1 MQGSERRIVWGARA
15 GAASIAL
22 SLTLLAGC
30 ATGPTPATPYQG
42 KPEDFVQISQL
53 FARYS
58 YDINIGDGDAWA
70 TDFTPDGVFQ
80 DPSWCAI
87 GRRALSDIPGHHP
100 NPGQELKHFHFSVP
114 GVITYVDRNH
124 ATVHSTVW
132 LMGETGGDKQ
142 GGVTL
147 TGTYD
152 DKLTRLEGQWKF
164 AYRFVQRPNKTP
176 PVPCAPQAANG
187 FKFSA
192 WP

>member
-1 MQGSERRIVWGARA
+1 MQGPDWRIARVTL
-15 GAASIAL
+15 AAAAAL
-22 SLTLLAGC
+22 ALFAGC
-30 ATGPTPATPYQG
+30 ATGPSATTAYRGTPA
-42 KPEDFVQISQL
+42 DFMQISQL
-53 FARYS
+53 FAKYS
-58 YDINIGDGDAWA
+58 HDINIDDGDAWA
-70 TDFTPDGVFQ
+70 ANFTPDGVFQ

-100 NPGQELKHFHFSVP
+100 DPGRELQHFHFSVP

-132 LMGETGGDKQ
+132 LMGETGADKK

-152 DKLTRLEGQWKF
+152 DKLTRVAGQWKF

-187 FKFSA
+187 FKFSE